1 MIGAGTMGSGIA
13 AHLANLGFEVT
24 LLDATQQSVIE
35 GFERAKVAKPPHFYL
50 SETALDIR
58 LGNTA
63 ENLSWIAEADW
74 VCEAIVERMS
84 AKRSLFARIDSVIR
98 PDALISTNT
107 SGLQISLL
115 SEGMSESFRRR
126 FVGTHFFNP
135 PRYLKL
141 LELIPTPDT
150 DPVMLAEFNQ
160 ILESS
165 VARRVVTA
173 RDTPGFITNRYGM
186 WCMYQ
191 AVHAAEK
198 LHLSVEQVD
207 AITGPFLG
215 RPKSAS
221 FRLNDIV
228 GLDVMNDIASNLI
241 ERCPSDPFIQ
251 TLRTPKSINTLLERN
266 WIGEKSGQGYYRR
279 EGREF
284 LVFDLSTLAYRQ
296 RIEPDLPAINQL
308 GSLPLPERIA
318 RGLELKD
325 ETGEFLRHYLLP
337 SLRYADYLKEEV
349 SHGVQDF
356 DNVMQWG
363 FGWQMGPFATLDA
376 IGADKAGIPS
386 TRYYINDTARN
397 FDGTY
402 SPIKKAAEY
411 AQLTDYPVIDQ
422 ASTYNV
428 RDLGDGVKAVCL
440 TTKMG
445 VISPQTVEE
454 LIALIEKGTLDRFVF
469 TSEAR
474 SFSAGFDLKFFAK
487 AIPEERW
494 IDIDQ
499 ALARLQYLGE
509 LLEKS
514 RVVAAIF
521 GHALG
526 AGLELSLSCPK
537 IVSLVETQIGLPE
550 SRIGLI
556 PGGRGVTLMRLYNQS
571 SAKRLS
577 EVAFTLALGT
587 VAPNSEE
594 ARSLGYLRSTDLTVF
609 HPDKLIF
616 EAKRAALKVEPTAR
630 PEVSTAVGPL
640 SGMIDRLLESSLSRG
655 DFSKYDEQLGQK
667 MKLIFSK
674 AQTYEECLTKERNE
688 FLDLCTKALTVA
700 RINHMLENG
709 KPLRN

>member
-1 MIGAGTMGSGIA
+1 MGSGIA

-35 GFERAKVAKPPHFYL
+35 AFDRAKSAKPPHFYVP
-50 SETALDIR
+50 ETTLEIR
-58 LGNTA
+58 LGNTSD
-63 ENLSWIAEADW
+63 NLGWIAEADW
-74 VCEAIVERMS
+74 VCEAIVERIS
-84 AKRSLFARIDSVIR
+84 TKRALFSRIETLIR

-115 SEGMSESFRRR
+115 SEGMSEGFKRR

-141 LELIPTPDT
+141 LELIPTSDT
-150 DPVMLAEFNQ
+150 DPAMLADFKQ
-160 ILESS
+160 FLEDR
-165 VARRVVTA
+165 VGRRVVTA
-173 RDTPGFITNRYGM
+173 KDTPGFITNRYGM

-191 AVHAAEK
+191 AIHAAEK
-198 LHLSVEQVD
+198 LHLTVEQVD
-207 AITGPFLG
+207 MITGLFLG

-228 GLDVMNDIASNLI
+228 GLDVMHDIASNLI
-241 ERCPSDPFIQ
+241 ERCSSDPFIQ

-266 WIGEKSGQGYYRR
+266 WIGEKTGQGYYRR

-284 LVFDLSTLAYRQ
+284 LVLDLGTLAYRQ
-296 RIEPDLPAINQL
+296 RFEPDLPALTQL
-308 GSLPLPERIA
+308 VSLPLPERIA
-318 RGLELKD
+318 RGLDLKD

-337 SLRYADYLKEEV
+337 SLRYADYLKQEV
-349 SHGVQDF
+349 SHSVEDF
-356 DNVMQWG
+356 DNVMKWG
-363 FGWQMGPFATLDA
+363 FGWQMGPFETLDA
-376 IGADKAGIPS
+376 IGADKAGIPAA
-386 TRYYINDTARN
+386 RYYIGSTVRS

-402 SPIKKAAEY
+402 TPVTKAPEY
-411 AQLTDYPVIDQ
+411 AKLIEFPVVQ
-422 ASTYNV
+422 QGFNFNV
-428 RDLGDGVKAVCL
+428 RDLGDGVMAVAL

-445 VISPQTVEE
+445 VISPETVEE
-454 LIALIEKGTLDRFVF
+454 LIALLEQGHFDRFVL
-469 TSEAR
+469 TSEAK

-487 AIPEERW
+487 AIPDERW

-521 GHALG
+521 GHSLG

-550 SRIGLI
+550 SKVGLI

-577 EVAFTLALGT
+577 EVAFNLAVGA
-587 VAPNSEE
+587 VANNAEE
-594 ARSLGYLRSTDLTVF
+594 ARSLGYLRTTDQTVF
-609 HPDKLIF
+609 HPDRLIY
-616 EAKRAALKVEPTAR
+616 EAKKSALKVETTTR
-630 PEVSTAVGPL
+630 PDVSTAIGPL
-640 SGMIDRLLESSLSRG
+640 SGMIDRLLESALTRG
-655 DFSKYDEQLGQK
+655 DFSKYDEQIGQK
-667 MKLIFSK
+667 MKVIFSK
-674 AQTYEECLTKERNE
+674 AQSYEECLSKERNE
-688 FLDLCTKALTVA
+688 FLDLCGKALTVA
-700 RINHMLENG
+700 RVNHMLETG